1 MSQFYKFLL
10 LGAFSTLVDYLVYS
24 SLILLSVN
32 YIIAITLGYSLGLMF
47 NFFIGRWLI
56 FTSGKKLTKFH
67 QEFLGI
73 IVIAIGGLL
82 LNVVI
87 VKVLSYMVFHISPF
101 YSRMVSI
108 GVVFFWNYYMRK
120 IFVYH

>member
-56 FTSGKKLTKFH
+56 VTSGKKLTKFH